1 MGRLGRSVPAGP
13 LRLKLG
19 GRLVALLV
27 VLLAWMAPGP
37 VAVRAET
44 VPAEPSAKGSFG
56 EALVFSTRFRSEQ
69 EPLRVELLTW
79 LDGERVRQV
88 RLAEVTPTGDGEYL
102 ARIRDAGHM
111 VPNTRLR
118 YRFRIVTSDGT
129 LLGPEGD
136 HLVADERFE
145 WRSLSSPRLT
155 LLWHEGS
162 EDFARQALD
171 IGESAIDEAAA
182 LLGVTRVPPVTF
194 IVYSDSR
201 AFREALGPGTREQVG
216 GQANTRIDTLFGL
229 ITPAQIGSDWV
240 EELVR
245 HELTH
250 LVFDE
255 AVANPYHYPPRWL
268 NEGLAVHVS
277 RGYTSGDRARVEA
290 SAGARSIIPLE
301 GLAGHFPTS
310 PGRFSLAYAISVSAV
325 DYLLRTHGPEG
336 LSRLIEAYAQGSSDD
351 EAFIAATG
359 ADLAAFDDAWL
370 ATLGA
375 ERPEPR
381 GPLPVEPGP
390 VPDSWLGEPPPLLP

>member
-1 MGRLGRSVPAGP
+1 MARLEHPSAARPLLLRLGAP
-13 LRLKLG
+13 LM
-19 GRLVALLV
+19 AFLLV
-27 VLLAWMAPGP
+27 LAWMAPGP
-37 VAVRAET
+37 GLAQTLTDV
-44 VPAEPSAKGSFG
+44 PSATGSFG
-56 EALVFSTRFRSEQ
+56 EALVFSTRFRAEQ

-88 RLAEVTPTGDGEYL
+88 RLAEVTTSGDGEYL
-102 ARIRDAGHM
+102 ARLRDAGHV

-118 YRFRIVTSDGT
+118 YGFRIVTPDGT
-129 LLGPEGD
+129 LLGPEAE

-145 WRSLSSPRLT
+145 WRSLTGPRLT

-162 EDFARQALD
+162 EDFARKALD
-171 IGESAIDEAAA
+171 IGESAIDEAAT
-182 LLGVTRVPPVTF
+182 LLGVARVPPVTF

-250 LVFDE
+250 LVFDQ

-268 NEGLAVHVS
+268 NEGLAVHLS
-277 RGYTSGDRARVEA
+277 RGYTSGDRARAEA
-290 SAGARSIIPLE
+290 AAGAGSIIPLE
-301 GLAGHFPTS
+301 GLAGHFPTAS
-310 PGRFSLAYAISVSAV
+310 RRFSLAYAISVSAV
-325 DYLLRTHGPEG
+325 DFLLSTHGPEG

-351 EAFIAATG
+351 EAFTAATG

-390 VPDSWLGEPPPLLP
+390 LPDSWLGEPPPLLP